1 MSNMETSGDEE
12 EVDQIICVCG
22 RLIQLYLEKYVLKTP
37 CMTSS
42 QTGFI
47 WLMEVLEGNES
58 RCYNM
63 FRMDKHVFLMLLN
76 DLINIFNLKGSRN
89 ISPAEILGMFLWIL
103 GHGEKNRDAQERF
116 QRSGETISRYF
127 GEMLD
132 IFYSMAMV
140 LIKPLDPEFKS
151 TPQEILR
158 DSRYMPHFKV

>member
-22 RLIQLYLEKYVLKTP
+22 RLIQLYLQKYVLKTP

-89 ISPAEILGMFLWIL
+89 ISPTEILGMFLWIL
-103 GHGEKNRDAQERF
+103 EHGEK
-116 QRSGETISRYF
+116 
-127 GEMLD
+127 
-132 IFYSMAMV
+132 
-140 LIKPLDPEFKS
+140 K
-151 TPQEILR
+151 
-158 DSRYMPHFKV
+158 